1 MDVGLMF
8 GRALEARVAS
18 IPGVSRAQL
27 AGSARRR
34 VEKLLEI

>member
-18 IPGVSRAQL
+18 IPGVSVRNLQVVH
-27 AGSARRR
+27 GG